1 VGRLLVET
9 NGPRGPVGKDSVIAS
24 VAWRNEELYRV
35 VLLRRSD
42 GAMSLVEIP
51 RDVRNGMRF
60 FDSDAVKQRAVQF
73 FRLVEWALRSAQFVL
88 PSEFGREAMRD
99 GATPAELGSIRRL
112 ARKAVGVDLGE
123 FEVWDWR
130 RAN

>member
-1 VGRLLVET
+1 LVET
-9 NGPRGPVGKDSVIAS
+9 NGPRGPGVKDSVIAS

-42 GAMSLVEIP
+42 GAVALVEIP
-51 RDVRNGMRF
+51 RDVRDGMRF
-60 FDSDAVKQRAVQF
+60 FDSDAVKLRAAQF
-73 FRLVEWALRSAQFVL
+73 FRLVDWGLRSVEFVR
-88 PSEFGREAMRD
+88 PSEFGREAVRD

>member
-1 VGRLLVET
+1 LVET
-9 NGPRGPVGKDSVIAS
+9 NGPRGPGVKDSVIAS

-42 GAMSLVEIP
+42 GAVALVEIP
-51 RDVRNGMRF
+51 RDVRDGMRF
-60 FDSDAVKQRAVQF
+60 FDSDAVKLRAAQF
-73 FRLVEWALRSAQFVL
+73 FRLVDSGLRSVEFVR
-88 PSEFGREAMRD
+88 PSEFEREAVRD
-99 GATPAELGSIRRL
+99 GATPAELGSIRQL